1 MCFILHIRKQ
11 TSIVGPSIC
20 HTVLR
25 NSEWRYTSQNPKRF
39 PRIQNWSQN
48 LDSGTCFWIL
58 GRVLDS
64 GKCFGFWEVFWVLG
78 SVFGFW
84 DVFGFWE
91 EFLDSGTCFGFW
103 EVFLDAGECF
113 GFWEMFLN
121 SGKCCGIWKVFCPH
135 EPPYLTTL
143 ITQAS
148 TKFPHCKV
156 IYSTLLPCTD
166 IPVYQLHKSTTD
178 CFMFQAT

>member
-1 MCFILHIRKQ
+1 MYFILHIRKQ

-84 DVFGFWE
+84 DVFWILGSVFGCWEVFWI
-91 EFLDSGTCFGFW
+91 LRGVFGFW
-103 EVFLDAGECF
+103 EVLWNLESVLSARATVFNYFDYSSFHEISSLQSYI
-113 GFWEMFLN
+113 LN
-121 SGKCCGIWKVFCPH
+121 SSS
-135 EPPYLTTL
+135 LRR
-143 ITQAS
+143 
-148 TKFPHCKV
+148 
-156 IYSTLLPCTD
+156 YSSL
-166 IPVYQLHKSTTD
+166 STT
-178 CFMFQAT
+178 

>member
-1 MCFILHIRKQ
+1 MAIHIPESKK
-11 TSIVGPSIC
+11 I
-20 HTVLR
+20 
-25 NSEWRYTSQNPKRF
+25 SQNPKLVPESGF
-39 PRIQNWSQN
+39 WDVFLN
-48 LDSGTCFWIL
+48 SGTRFGFREVFWILGSVLGSGKCFWIL
-58 GRVLDS
+58 GRVWS
-64 GKCFGFWEVFWVLG
+64 LG
-78 SVFGFW
+78 R
-84 DVFGFWE
+84 VFGFWE

-103 EVFLDAGECF
+103 EVFLDAGKCF
-113 GFWEMFLN
+113 GFWEVFLD

-156 IYSTLLPCTD
+156 IYSTLLPCAD

-178 CFMFQAT
+178 CFMLQAT